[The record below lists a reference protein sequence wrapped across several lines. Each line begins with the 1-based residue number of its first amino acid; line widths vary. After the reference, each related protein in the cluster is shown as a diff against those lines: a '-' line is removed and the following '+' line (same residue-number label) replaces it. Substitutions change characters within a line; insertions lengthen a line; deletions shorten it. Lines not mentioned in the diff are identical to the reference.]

1 MVDTDILEP
10 SVFRYSSAVFFVLTC
25 SEAGE
30 RSDRDVPPF
39 HEVSSSV
46 INLSIRSIGCFYY
59 IL

>member
-10 SVFRYSSAVFFVLTC
+10 SVFRYSSAAFFVLTC
-25 SEAGE
+25 SETGE
-30 RSDRDVPPF
+30 RSDKDELPF

-46 INLSIRSIGCFYY
+46 INLPIRSIGCFYY